1 MREHEFQAGLYR
13 EARVN
18 KHISRARL
26 VRAVL
31 ASALLVPLLLW
42 VSGCWL
48 FNVPPIAAFTINSQT
63 GQAPFAVNFSATL
76 SEDEDGVIIQFEWDF
91 GDGMS
96 GSGENVTHTYA
107 TAGTFTAV
115 LRVTDND
122 GETGRTNK
130 TIYVSPA
137 APPGPAA
144 SFTASP
150 TAGTSPLTVFVNAS
164 ASSYPAGVI
173 SQYRWDW
180 GDGWTGYGRTSSH
193 TYFSTG
199 AKSYTVTLTVD
210 ATDGKAGTATRAVTV
225 TVAGATTPAAG
236 APSARFSIS
245 FDDTTQSPSTT
256 IYENHDVAP
265 LQTWLDPS
273 DSEAAEGR
281 TIASYTWTFG
291 DDSSSHTINSEIVK
305 HVYRTA
311 LTSKVFSVTL
321 VVIDDVGGI
330 NSITKTVRAY
340 NYQPKAGFEIYDKM
354 GNQTLITDE
363 TDVTEQGDWVAGGDW
378 KRDNVTFNSV
388 QSPSTTVL
396 WIRSLPP
403 TFGSPATIA
412 NWVGDPTPVE
422 DVEPIGNATAST
434 HPANYVHAATKDP
447 NLCFD
452 PEGQGWDEDSVAP
465 FVKTV
470 KPAGWASV
478 SWGIE
483 RIEIN
488 WGDNSIQNYDYYT
501 WVMNGTANE
510 EGLFMHTY
518 PEPLTTKTYTITVT
532 AHDFLGAQASFSRTI
547 TLKKGN

>member
-1 MREHEFQAGLYR
+1 M
-13 EARVN
+13 N

-48 FNVPPIAAFTINSQT
+48 FNVAPIAAFTINSQT

-150 TAGTSPLTVFVNAS
+150 TSGTSPLTVFVDAS

-210 ATDGKAGTATRAVTV
+210 ATDGKAGTATRAVVV
-225 TVAGATTPAAG
+225 TVAGGTTPAAG

-245 FDDTTQSPSTT
+245 FDDTTQTSSTT
-256 IYENHDVAP
+256 VYLNHDVAP
-265 LQTWLDPS
+265 LQTWFDPS

-330 NSITKTVRAY
+330 DSITKTVRAY
-340 NYQPKAGFEIYDKM
+340 NYQPKAGFEINDTLGDDSLI
-354 GNQTLITDE
+354 GNE
-363 TDVTEQGDWVAGGDW
+363 TTVGTQADWVSAGLW
-378 KRDNVTFNSV
+378 KRDNVTFNEV
-388 QSPSTTVL
+388 QTPSTTV
-396 WIRSLPP
+396 WIRSMPP
-403 TFGSPATIA
+403 DYQTADWI
-412 NWVGDPTPVE
+412 GDPDPVK
-422 DVEPIGNATAST
+422 DVDPLGNATASI
-434 HPANYVHAATKDP
+434 HPDNYVHAATKDP

-452 PEGQGWDEDSVAP
+452 PEGQGWDQADP
-465 FVKTV
+465 YNDKTI

-488 WGDNSIQNYDYYT
+488 WGDNNILNYDYYA
-501 WVMNGTANE
+501 WVMNGVADQ